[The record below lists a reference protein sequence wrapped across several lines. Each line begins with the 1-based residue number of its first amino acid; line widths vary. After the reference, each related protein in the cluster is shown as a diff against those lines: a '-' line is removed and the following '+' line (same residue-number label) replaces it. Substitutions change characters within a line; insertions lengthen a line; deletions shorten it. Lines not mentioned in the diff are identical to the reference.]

1 MYLLINRKGGKTSKN
16 FNQNYYIYYNFSYVI
31 YYVIQRKI
39 QITTHLFVAIILNFP
54 FPFFLSNTS
63 TSSIKF
69 DKLTLNLFQ
78 VIGSSDP
85 TCVFSG
91 FRSTTPHPQLP
102 SSICPFYRWTD
113 IGPLHHPWDTC
124 GGEPKSGPSLWSCWP
139 GLELPCGSFRFWAG
153 TKSWGKDQV
162 IYQVI
167 IT

>member
-1 MYLLINRKGGKTSKN
+1 MYLLIEKERRKKPNNTTSKN
-16 FNQNYYIYYNFSYVI
+16 VSQNTKENQNHNSPFRSNNTEFSI
-31 YYVIQRKI
+31 S
-39 QITTHLFVAIILNFP
+39 
-54 FPFFLSNTS
+54 FFLSNTS
-63 TSSIKF
+63 TSSIKL
-69 DKLTLNLFQ
+69 DKLTLNLLQ

-167 IT
+167 ITWILVII

>member
-1 MYLLINRKGGKTSKN
+1 MQKLEKRSFSHLINEMVKKNSTQKPGREKTTN
-16 FNQNYYIYYNFSYVI
+16 FLFS
-31 YYVIQRKI
+31 
-39 QITTHLFVAIILNFP
+39 
-54 FPFFLSNTS
+54 LSNAS

-69 DKLTLNLFQ
+69 GKLTLNLFQ

-153 TKSWGKDQV
+153 TKSWGKDRV